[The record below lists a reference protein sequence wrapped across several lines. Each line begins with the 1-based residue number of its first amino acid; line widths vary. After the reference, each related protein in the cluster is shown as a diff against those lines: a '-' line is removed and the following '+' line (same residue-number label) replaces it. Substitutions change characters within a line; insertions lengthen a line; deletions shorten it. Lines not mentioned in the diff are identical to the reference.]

1 MNTELDKNEEQVFRE
16 TYIKYHRENQDK
28 LTRVIKDTRVVMLL
42 SFIEFNGL
50 EHNFKDFEAA
60 VRRTL

>member
-16 TYIKYHRENQDK
+16 TYIKYYRENQDK
-28 LTRVIKDTRVVMLL
+28 LNRIFKDTRVVMLL

-50 EHNFKDFEAA
+50 EHNFKDFEEA